1 MKISD
6 RLKAERERLGYSQE
20 EWALIA
26 QIHRNTQAKYEKG
39 EGSPNVEYLAA
50 INSIGADIDYIITG
64 EKTVYREAS
73 PEFECSIISM
83 IIEQLE
89 IVLNKNKQV
98 MSPQK
103 KAQAVVILY
112 RLAYLDKKVTERM
125 VKEVINLAE

>member
-1 MKISD
+1 MEVGD

-20 EWALIA
+20 EWASIA

-64 EKTVYREAS
+64 EKSVYRESS
-73 PEFECSIISM
+73 PEFECSIVST

-89 IVLNKNKQV
+89 IILNKNKQV

-112 RLAYLDKKVTERM
+112 RLAYLDKKVTEKM